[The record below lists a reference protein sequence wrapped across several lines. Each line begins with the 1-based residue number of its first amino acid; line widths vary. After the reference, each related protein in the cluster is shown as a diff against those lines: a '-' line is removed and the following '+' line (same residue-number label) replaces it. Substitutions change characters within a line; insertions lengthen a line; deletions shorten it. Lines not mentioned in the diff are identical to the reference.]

1 MLAAPNSESL
11 VVQAECPGQIATLP
25 AGDSGFGYDP
35 LFVVPEYGKTFAELG
50 MDIKNKISHRAKAIE
65 LLVSQWEKWTH
76 ELNQTEESL

>member
-1 MLAAPNSESL
+1 
-11 VVQAECPGQIATLP
+11 
-25 AGDSGFGYDP
+25 
-35 LFVVPEYGKTFAELG
+35 

>member
-35 LFVVPEYGKTFAELG
+35 LFVVPEYGKTFAQLG

-65 LLVSQWEKWTH
+65 LLVENGKNGLMS
-76 ELNQTEESL
+76 